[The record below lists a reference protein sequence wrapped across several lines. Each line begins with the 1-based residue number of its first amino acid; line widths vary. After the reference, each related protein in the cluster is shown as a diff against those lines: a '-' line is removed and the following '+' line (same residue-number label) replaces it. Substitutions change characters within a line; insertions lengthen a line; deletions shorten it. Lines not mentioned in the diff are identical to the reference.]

1 MNVVREVVRDAAI
14 GVAVSDTVDGL
25 SAIHT
30 PGCAAAVW
38 RRQIDS
44 DFQGWLDALPAE
56 VLPQGRLILRPETAR
71 AAVTQLCEI
80 AETPATPERKCLIDD
95 VAALAESFAS
105 TLGARYLRLR
115 LDPVTTDACRRFH
128 VDAIHARLVC
138 TYRGPGTQYGLSTD
152 GQPPTRVF
160 SVPTGAP
167 ILMRGTLWP
176 DGATGV
182 LHRSPPIEGT
192 GTTRL
197 VLVLDVVDDPE
208 DAI

>member
-38 RRQIDS
+38 RRPPVPA
-44 DFQGWLDALPAE
+44 FQSWIEALPAE

-80 AETPATPERKCLIDD
+80 AGTPATPERKCLIDD